1 MRHTE
6 IIKAVM
12 KDTNTRQIDLVER
25 LGAKTQSVISGRIN
39 HANIGVVA
47 LAELLEAM
55 GHEIIIVPKSDK
67 DRAVGEYV
75 IRLEDYQE

>member
-25 LGAKTQSVISGRIN
+25 LGTKTQSVISGRIN
-39 HANIGVVA
+39 HANISVIA

-55 GHEIIIVPKSDK
+55 GHEIMIVPKSDEG
-67 DRAVGEYV
+67 RAVGEYV